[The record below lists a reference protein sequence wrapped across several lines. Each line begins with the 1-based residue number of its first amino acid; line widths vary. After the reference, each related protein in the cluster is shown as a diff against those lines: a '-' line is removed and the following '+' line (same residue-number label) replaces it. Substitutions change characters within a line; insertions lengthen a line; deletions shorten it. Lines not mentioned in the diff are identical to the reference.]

1 LQGPGR
7 IAIGPFAWEIGF
19 SSAQAASTKLLLRTW
34 KTRPVWEDRMK
45 KQPMAVPVRALSMYL
60 AERDFGNPARSA
72 FNEAA
77 ASFIHKRAAAVPSKN
92 FSRL

>member
-1 LQGPGR
+1 
-7 IAIGPFAWEIGF
+7 
-19 SSAQAASTKLLLRTW
+19 
-34 KTRPVWEDRMK
+34 MK